1 MNLQQQLKAAKE
13 ERSSKLEAVRS
24 FSKKIEEKTWAE
36 ATDGPAL
43 ETAKTALEGAESE
56 VRRIEDLLAIETRA
70 GGWVSDPT
78 QNVAPNYIP
87 QIKPDTE
94 EQKRKD
100 FRLHKAAHDVA
111 YGKPLTGLEAEM
123 MQEATKE
130 MRATGFQMEGNLQIP
145 QFLMYQQ
152 PSGIEK
158 RDLTA
163 GTTTTGGY
171 TIQTDVQ
178 TLIPFLYPNLAV
190 KDLGATY
197 MTGLT
202 GNLSFPRNDAKAT
215 AVWASS
221 ENVTSTE
228 TTPTFDALSMSPK
241 RVTAT
246 TDVSRQ
252 MMLQTTI
259 QAENFT
265 RMQLNRAVD
274 ILLETAALTGTG
286 SSGQPT
292 GLYTASGTND
302 ITIGTN
308 GGPLTWALTTQFES
322 ECAIDDALLSNL
334 GYLTHPAVA
343 NLMKNLKRDV
353 AGNGFIWEGPNK
365 GAASVNGYNARTS
378 TLSPSGL
385 TKGSSSSC
393 YGMIFG
399 NWAELMIG
407 QWGGI
412 DIMVNPYTKSKEA
425 LVEFTIHAWYDLGIR
440 HAVSFCKC
448 DEITLS

>member
-152 PSGIEK
+152 P
-158 RDLTA
+158 
-163 GTTTTGGY
+163 
-171 TIQTDVQ
+171 
-178 TLIPFLYPNLAV
+178 
-190 KDLGATY
+190 
-197 MTGLT
+197 
-202 GNLSFPRNDAKAT
+202 
-215 AVWASS
+215 
-221 ENVTSTE
+221 
-228 TTPTFDALSMSPK
+228 
-241 RVTAT
+241 
-246 TDVSRQ
+246 
-252 MMLQTTI
+252 
-259 QAENFT
+259 
-265 RMQLNRAVD
+265 
-274 ILLETAALTGTG
+274 
-286 SSGQPT
+286 
-292 GLYTASGTND
+292 
-302 ITIGTN
+302 
-308 GGPLTWALTTQFES
+308 WALKS
-322 ECAIDDALLSNL
+322 AI
-334 GYLTHPAVA
+334 
-343 NLMKNLKRDV
+343 
-353 AGNGFIWEGPNK
+353 
-365 GAASVNGYNARTS
+365 
-378 TLSPSGL
+378 
-385 TKGSSSSC
+385 
-393 YGMIFG
+393 
-399 NWAELMIG
+399 
-407 QWGGI
+407 
-412 DIMVNPYTKSKEA
+412 
-425 LVEFTIHAWYDLGIR
+425 
-440 HAVSFCKC
+440 
-448 DEITLS
+448 